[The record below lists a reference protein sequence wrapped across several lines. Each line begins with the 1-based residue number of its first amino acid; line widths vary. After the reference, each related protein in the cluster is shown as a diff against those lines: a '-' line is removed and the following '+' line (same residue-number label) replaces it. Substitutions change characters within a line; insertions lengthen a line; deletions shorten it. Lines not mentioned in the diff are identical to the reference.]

1 MRQLDYENDDYD
13 LTSQQTVL
21 THTPDVSNATLCS
34 VLLLIGD
41 GTKDLDSDGGG
52 LELQITVDGCTWQG
66 DVQDIAYTVDQV
78 MLSTDSFNVPTNKEV
93 VVKLESTN
101 SDDSDVDVR
110 AYLYEAWPLSLTL
123 STTQMIRGTVDDSDF
138 TPTVTRFEAD
148 DITEATSDHYNGRI
162 ILFTS
167 GNLAGQATEITDY
180 SLEGSNGRFMV
191 KTMTEAPSDN
201 DTFLII

>member
-101 SDDSDVDVR
+101 MCGPIYMR
-110 AYLYEAWPLSLTL
+110 RGLFLLHFPLL
-123 STTQMIRGTVDDSDF
+123 R
-138 TPTVTRFEAD
+138 
-148 DITEATSDHYNGRI
+148 
-162 ILFTS
+162 
-167 GNLAGQATEITDY
+167 
-180 SLEGSNGRFMV
+180 
-191 KTMTEAPSDN
+191 
-201 DTFLII
+201 

>member
-1 MRQLDYENDDYD
+1 
-13 LTSQQTVL
+13 
-21 THTPDVSNATLCS
+21 
-34 VLLLIGD
+34 
-41 GTKDLDSDGGG
+41 
-52 LELQITVDGCTWQG
+52 
-66 DVQDIAYTVDQV
+66 
-78 MLSTDSFNVPTNKEV
+78 
-93 VVKLESTN
+93 
-101 SDDSDVDVR
+101 
-110 AYLYEAWPLSLTL
+110 
-123 STTQMIRGTVDDSDF
+123 MIRGTVDDSDF